1 MELRQLVKEVP
12 YLLETKG
19 DMSVEIAALCSN
31 SREKT
36 ENGIFFC
43 FAGAHFDA
51 HQYAPQAVQNG
62 CVALVVE
69 RFLDNVNVPQVLVSN
84 GRAAMAR
91 ICEAFFNHPERKMRF
106 VGITGTKGKTTTS
119 YMVKSICEQAGFKC
133 GLVGTTG
140 NMIGE
145 KHIPSSKTTP
155 DPIDLMRDL
164 NEMVQAGVQVVV
176 MEVSAH
182 ALDMHRLDGMTFE
195 CGCYTNLS
203 QDHLDYFGTMENYF
217 QCKKAF
223 FTSGMAKNAAI
234 NADDERAAELLRD
247 VTIPHMT
254 YGIAAEADLFARD
267 IEITENGV
275 SFELRLRNA
284 EYIQINL
291 RMTGMFN
298 VYNALSAAACA
309 LILGVSPEN
318 VRAGLESIRS
328 VPGRIEMLPTN
339 TPYRVILDYA
349 HAPDALSN
357 ILRTCRTFTKKRLIA
372 LFGCGGDRDRTKR
385 PVMAQIAAEG
395 ADLALFTSDN
405 KRPIMG
411 RIGGELADLCI
422 LTSDN
427 PRTEDPM
434 EILREIEEGIK
445 ETTGEYVVIEN
456 RRDAIRHALEIGR
469 EGDIIVLCGKGHETY
484 QETMGV
490 KRPFD
495 EKVVVQELL
504 TELRGE

>member
-1 MELRQLVKEVP
+1 MKALKELLSELTFTCERGNLEKEVTAVVYDSRKIIEGCLFVCIKGANFDGHQAAAEAAEKKAAAIIVSKEVELP
-12 YLLETKG
+12 EQTETTLIR
-19 DMSVEIAALCSN
+19 VEDTRYALAFVSAAW
-31 SREKT
+31 
-36 ENGIFFC
+36 
-43 FAGAHFDA
+43 FD
-51 HQYAPQAVQNG
+51 
-62 CVALVVE
+62 
-69 RFLDNVNVPQVLVSN
+69 
-84 GRAAMAR
+84 
-91 ICEAFFNHPERKMRF
+91 HPAKKLTTI
-106 VGITGTKGKTTTS
+106 GITGTKGKTTTS

-318 VRAGLESIRS
+318 VRAGLESIHS

-372 LFGCGGDRDRTKR
+372 LFGCGGDRDK
-385 PVMAQIAAEG
+385 G
-395 ADLALFTSDN
+395 

>member
-1 MELRQLVKEVP
+1 
-12 YLLETKG
+12 
-19 DMSVEIAALCSN
+19 
-31 SREKT
+31 
-36 ENGIFFC
+36 
-43 FAGAHFDA
+43 
-51 HQYAPQAVQNG
+51 
-62 CVALVVE
+62 
-69 RFLDNVNVPQVLVSN
+69 
-84 GRAAMAR
+84 
-91 ICEAFFNHPERKMRF
+91 
-106 VGITGTKGKTTTS
+106 
-119 YMVKSICEQAGFKC
+119 
-133 GLVGTTG
+133 
-140 NMIGE
+140 
-145 KHIPSSKTTP
+145 
-155 DPIDLMRDL
+155 
-164 NEMVQAGVQVVV
+164 MVQAGVQVVV

-318 VRAGLESIRS
+318 VRAGLESIHS

-372 LFGCGGDRDRTKR
+372 LFGCGGDRDK
-385 PVMAQIAAEG
+385 G
-395 ADLALFTSDN
+395 

-456 RRDAIRHALEIGR
+456 RRDAIRHALSWVSLQALDCVVMFIGALAMMFSIDRRLALALACVTPPLFILTRGLSKHARPLFFDIRNSLAEMNSMVEENIEGNRVVKAFVR
-469 EGDIIVLCGKGHETY
+469 EDLSLIHI
-484 QETMGV
+484 
-490 KRPFD
+490 
-495 EKVVVQELL
+495 
-504 TELRGE
+504 

>member
-1 MELRQLVKEVP
+1 MRMLIATGGTGGHIYPAMALADAAKERYGDIEILFVGNDDRMEASEVPSHGYAFQGLHASGLTGNVFNKCRALLLMMNCLGDAHHWSENTCWIFDADFEYLCNDSVVQLVCTGARCRDYKLR
-12 YLLETKG
+12 LL
-19 DMSVEIAALCSN
+19 M
-31 SREKT
+31 
-36 ENGIFFC
+36 
-43 FAGAHFDA
+43 
-51 HQYAPQAVQNG
+51 
-62 CVALVVE
+62 
-69 RFLDNVNVPQVLVSN
+69 
-84 GRAAMAR
+84 
-91 ICEAFFNHPERKMRF
+91 
-106 VGITGTKGKTTTS
+106 
-119 YMVKSICEQAGFKC
+119 
-133 GLVGTTG
+133 
-140 NMIGE
+140 
-145 KHIPSSKTTP
+145 
-155 DPIDLMRDL
+155 
-164 NEMVQAGVQVVV
+164 AGVPEERIVC
-176 MEVSAH
+176 EP
-182 ALDMHRLDGMTFE
+182 
-195 CGCYTNLS
+195 
-203 QDHLDYFGTMENYF
+203 
-217 QCKKAF
+217 
-223 FTSGMAKNAAI
+223 
-234 NADDERAAELLRD
+234 DEFRAAELLRD

-318 VRAGLESIRS
+318 VRAGLESIHS

-372 LFGCGGDRDRTKR
+372 LFGCGGDRDK
-385 PVMAQIAAEG
+385 G
-395 ADLALFTSDN
+395 

>member
-12 YLLETKG
+12 YLLETRG

-69 RFLDNVNVPQVLVSN
+69 RFLDDVNVPQVLVSN

-91 ICEAFFNHPERKMRF
+91 ICEAFFDHPERKMRF

-247 VTIPHMT
+247 DSA
-254 YGIAAEADLFARD
+254 YDLWHRGGGGF
-267 IEITENGV
+267 
-275 SFELRLRNA
+275 
-284 EYIQINL
+284 
-291 RMTGMFN
+291 
-298 VYNALSAAACA
+298 
-309 LILGVSPEN
+309 
-318 VRAGLESIRS
+318 VRA
-328 VPGRIEMLPTN
+328 
-339 TPYRVILDYA
+339 
-349 HAPDALSN
+349 
-357 ILRTCRTFTKKRLIA
+357 
-372 LFGCGGDRDRTKR
+372 
-385 PVMAQIAAEG
+385 
-395 ADLALFTSDN
+395 
-405 KRPIMG
+405 
-411 RIGGELADLCI
+411 
-422 LTSDN
+422 
-427 PRTEDPM
+427 
-434 EILREIEEGIK
+434 
-445 ETTGEYVVIEN
+445 
-456 RRDAIRHALEIGR
+456 RH
-469 EGDIIVLCGKGHETY
+469 
-484 QETMGV
+484 
-490 KRPFD
+490 
-495 EKVVVQELL
+495 
-504 TELRGE
+504 

>member
-12 YLLETKG
+12 YLLETRG

-69 RFLDNVNVPQVLVSN
+69 RFLDDVNVPQVLVSN

-119 YMVKSICEQAGFKC
+119 YMVKSIC
-133 GLVGTTG
+133 
-140 NMIGE
+140 
-145 KHIPSSKTTP
+145 
-155 DPIDLMRDL
+155 DL

-318 VRAGLESIRS
+318 VRAGLENIHS

-372 LFGCGGDRDRTKR
+372 LFGCGGDRDK
-385 PVMAQIAAEG
+385 G
-395 ADLALFTSDN
+395 

-469 EGDIIVLCGKGHETY
+469 EGVIVLCGKGHETY

>member
-1 MELRQLVKEVP
+1 
-12 YLLETKG
+12 
-19 DMSVEIAALCSN
+19 
-31 SREKT
+31 
-36 ENGIFFC
+36 
-43 FAGAHFDA
+43 
-51 HQYAPQAVQNG
+51 
-62 CVALVVE
+62 
-69 RFLDNVNVPQVLVSN
+69 
-84 GRAAMAR
+84 
-91 ICEAFFNHPERKMRF
+91 
-106 VGITGTKGKTTTS
+106 
-119 YMVKSICEQAGFKC
+119 
-133 GLVGTTG
+133 
-140 NMIGE
+140 
-145 KHIPSSKTTP
+145 
-155 DPIDLMRDL
+155 
-164 NEMVQAGVQVVV
+164 MVQAGVQVVV

-223 FTSGMAKNAAI
+223 FTSGMAKNATI

-372 LFGCGGDRDRTKR
+372 LFGCGGDRDK
-385 PVMAQIAAEG
+385 G
-395 ADLALFTSDN
+395 

>member
-12 YLLETKG
+12 YLLETRG

-69 RFLDNVNVPQVLVSN
+69 RFLDDVNVPQVLVSN

-91 ICEAFFNHPERKMRF
+91 ICEAFFDHPERKMRF

-223 FTSGMAKNAAI
+223 FTSGMTKNAAI

-298 VYNALSAAACA
+298 VYNALSAAADSGRVAGECPRGAGKHPQCA
-309 LILGVSPEN
+309 G
-318 VRAGLESIRS
+318 
-328 VPGRIEMLPTN
+328 
-339 TPYRVILDYA
+339 A
-349 HAPDALSN
+349 H
-357 ILRTCRTFTKKRLIA
+357 
-372 LFGCGGDRDRTKR
+372 
-385 PVMAQIAAEG
+385 
-395 ADLALFTSDN
+395 
-405 KRPIMG
+405 
-411 RIGGELADLCI
+411 
-422 LTSDN
+422 
-427 PRTEDPM
+427 
-434 EILREIEEGIK
+434 
-445 ETTGEYVVIEN
+445 
-456 RRDAIRHALEIGR
+456 
-469 EGDIIVLCGKGHETY
+469 
-484 QETMGV
+484 
-490 KRPFD
+490 
-495 EKVVVQELL
+495 
-504 TELRGE
+504 

>member
-1 MELRQLVKEVP
+1 MKLSDLARACAQYVTERRGDCEV
-12 YLLETKG
+12 LLPCM
-19 DMSVEIAALCSN
+19 D
-31 SREKT
+31 SRKKT
-36 ENGIFFC
+36 ERGLFFC
-43 FAGAHFDA
+43 ISGARFDA
-51 HQYAPQAVQNG
+51 HDYAAQAVQNG
-62 CVALVVE
+62 AAALVVE
-69 RFLDNVNVPQVLVSN
+69 RFLPLDVPQLLVTDTRLAF
-84 GRAAMAR
+84 GPMCAELYGHPAR
-91 ICEAFFNHPERKMRF
+91 QMKM

-119 YMVKSICEQAGFKC
+119 YMLKSICEQAGFKC

-372 LFGCGGDRDRTKR
+372 LFGCGGDRDK
-385 PVMAQIAAEG
+385 G
-395 ADLALFTSDN
+395 

>member
-12 YLLETKG
+12 YLLETRG

-51 HQYAPQAVQNG
+51 HQYASQAVQNG

-69 RFLDNVNVPQVLVSN
+69 RFLDDVNVPQVLVSN

-91 ICEAFFNHPERKMRF
+91 ICEAFFDHPERKMRF

-223 FTSGMAKNAAI
+223 FT
-234 NADDERAAELLRD
+234 
-247 VTIPHMT
+247 
-254 YGIAAEADLFARD
+254 

-318 VRAGLESIRS
+318 VRAGLENIHS

-372 LFGCGGDRDRTKR
+372 LFGCGGDRDK
-385 PVMAQIAAEG
+385 G
-395 ADLALFTSDN
+395 

>member
-12 YLLETKG
+12 YLLETRG

-69 RFLDNVNVPQVLVSN
+69 RFLDDVNVPQVLVSN

-91 ICEAFFNHPERKMRF
+91 ISEAFFNHPERKMRF

-318 VRAGLESIRS
+318 VRAGLENIHS

-339 TPYRVILDYA
+339 TPYRVILD
-349 HAPDALSN
+349 
-357 ILRTCRTFTKKRLIA
+357 
-372 LFGCGGDRDRTKR
+372 RDRLLLYR
-385 PVMAQIAAEG
+385 VE
-395 ADLALFTSDN
+395 ALKEMTP
-405 KRPIMG
+405 KTTR
-411 RIGGELADLCI
+411 LLCSKAI
-422 LTSDN
+422 SLNEVEVEQTPDEA
-427 PRTEDPM
+427 RTNG
-434 EILREIEEGIK
+434 LRLNSPFEK
-445 ETTGEYVVIEN
+445 ETYRLFRFFNDNEYSEWN
-456 RRDAIRHALEIGR
+456 RVRHSP
-469 EGDIIVLCGKGHETY
+469 
-484 QETMGV
+484 QM
-490 KRPFD
+490 RPSVF
-495 EKVVVQELL
+495 
-504 TELRGE
+504 RRS

>member
-1 MELRQLVKEVP
+1 MKLSELVKDLP
-12 YLLETKG
+12 YLLDTQG
-19 DMSVEIAALCSN
+19 DMDTEIGAVTCN

-36 ENGIFFC
+36 ENGLFFC
-43 FAGAHFDA
+43 IPGTRFDS
-51 HQYAPQAVQNG
+51 HDFAPQAVENG
-62 CVALVVE
+62 CAALVVE
-69 RFLDNVNVPQVLVSN
+69 RYLPEVKVPQVRVSN
-84 GRAAMAR
+84 GRGAVSRIAAAFYGHPAR
-91 ICEAFFNHPERKMRF
+91 QLRLA
-106 VGITGTKGKTTTS
+106 GITGTKGKTTTS
-119 YMVKSICEQAGFKC
+119 YMLKSICEQAGFKC

-318 VRAGLESIRS
+318 VRAGLESIHS

-372 LFGCGGDRDRTKR
+372 LFGCGGDRDK
-385 PVMAQIAAEG
+385 G
-395 ADLALFTSDN
+395 

>member
-1 MELRQLVKEVP
+1 MKALKELLSELTFTCERGNLEKEITAVVYDSRKIIEGCLFVCIKGANFDGHQAAAEAAEKKAAAIIVSKEVELP
-12 YLLETKG
+12 EQTETTLIR
-19 DMSVEIAALCSN
+19 VEDTRYALAFVSAAW
-31 SREKT
+31 
-36 ENGIFFC
+36 
-43 FAGAHFDA
+43 FD
-51 HQYAPQAVQNG
+51 
-62 CVALVVE
+62 
-69 RFLDNVNVPQVLVSN
+69 
-84 GRAAMAR
+84 
-91 ICEAFFNHPERKMRF
+91 HPAKKLTTI
-106 VGITGTKGKTTTS
+106 GITGTKGKTTTS

-318 VRAGLESIRS
+318 VRAGLENIHS

-372 LFGCGGDRDRTKR
+372 LFGCGGDRDK
-385 PVMAQIAAEG
+385 G
-395 ADLALFTSDN
+395 

>member
-12 YLLETKG
+12 YLLETRG

-69 RFLDNVNVPQVLVSN
+69 RFLDDVNVPQVLVSN

-91 ICEAFFNHPERKMRF
+91 ISEAFFNHPERKMRF

-182 ALDMHRLDGMTFE
+182 GE
-195 CGCYTNLS
+195 
-203 QDHLDYFGTMENYF
+203 
-217 QCKKAF
+217 K
-223 FTSGMAKNAAI
+223 
-234 NADDERAAELLRD
+234 
-247 VTIPHMT
+247 
-254 YGIAAEADLFARD
+254 
-267 IEITENGV
+267 
-275 SFELRLRNA
+275 
-284 EYIQINL
+284 
-291 RMTGMFN
+291 
-298 VYNALSAAACA
+298 
-309 LILGVSPEN
+309 
-318 VRAGLESIRS
+318 
-328 VPGRIEMLPTN
+328 
-339 TPYRVILDYA
+339 
-349 HAPDALSN
+349 
-357 ILRTCRTFTKKRLIA
+357 CR
-372 LFGCGGDRDRTKR
+372 
-385 PVMAQIAAEG
+385 
-395 ADLALFTSDN
+395 
-405 KRPIMG
+405 
-411 RIGGELADLCI
+411 
-422 LTSDN
+422 
-427 PRTEDPM
+427 
-434 EILREIEEGIK
+434 
-445 ETTGEYVVIEN
+445 
-456 RRDAIRHALEIGR
+456 H
-469 EGDIIVLCGKGHETY
+469 
-484 QETMGV
+484 
-490 KRPFD
+490 
-495 EKVVVQELL
+495 
-504 TELRGE
+504 

>member
-12 YLLETKG
+12 YLLETRG

-51 HQYAPQAVQNG
+51 HQYASQAVQNG

-69 RFLDNVNVPQVLVSN
+69 RFLDDVNVPQVLVSN

-91 ICEAFFNHPERKMRF
+91 ICEAFFDHPERKMRF

-339 TPYRVILDYA
+339 TP
-349 HAPDALSN
+349 
-357 ILRTCRTFTKKRLIA
+357 
-372 LFGCGGDRDRTKR
+372 
-385 PVMAQIAAEG
+385 
-395 ADLALFTSDN
+395 
-405 KRPIMG
+405 
-411 RIGGELADLCI
+411 
-422 LTSDN
+422 
-427 PRTEDPM
+427 
-434 EILREIEEGIK
+434 
-445 ETTGEYVVIEN
+445 
-456 RRDAIRHALEIGR
+456 
-469 EGDIIVLCGKGHETY
+469 
-484 QETMGV
+484 
-490 KRPFD
+490 
-495 EKVVVQELL
+495 
-504 TELRGE
+504 

>member
-12 YLLETKG
+12 YLLETRG

-51 HQYAPQAVQNG
+51 HQYASQAVQNG

-69 RFLDNVNVPQVLVSN
+69 RFLDDVNVPQVLVSN

-176 MEVSAH
+176 IEVSAH

-318 VRAGLESIRS
+318 VRAGLESIHS

-357 ILRTCRTFTKKRLIA
+357 ILRTCRTFTKKR
-372 LFGCGGDRDRTKR
+372 
-385 PVMAQIAAEG
+385 
-395 ADLALFTSDN
+395 
-405 KRPIMG
+405 
-411 RIGGELADLCI
+411 
-422 LTSDN
+422 
-427 PRTEDPM
+427 
-434 EILREIEEGIK
+434 
-445 ETTGEYVVIEN
+445 
-456 RRDAIRHALEIGR
+456 
-469 EGDIIVLCGKGHETY
+469 
-484 QETMGV
+484 
-490 KRPFD
+490 
-495 EKVVVQELL
+495 
-504 TELRGE
+504 

>member
-1 MELRQLVKEVP
+1 MELQKLLADMP
-12 YLLETKG
+12 YLLDTKG
-19 DMSVEIAALCSN
+19 DLSVDIQAVCSD
-31 SREKT
+31 SRQKV
-36 ENGIFFC
+36 ENGLFFC

-51 HQYAPQAVQNG
+51 HRYAPQAVENG
-62 CVALVVE
+62 CAALVVE
-69 RFLDNVNVPQVLVSN
+69 RFLDDLNVPQVLVSN

-91 ICEAFFNHPERKMRF
+91 MAAAFYGHPEKRMRF

-119 YMVKSICEQAGFKC
+119 YMVKAICEKAGFMC

-145 KHIPSSKTTP
+145 KHIPSGKTTP

-164 NEMVQAGVQVVV
+164 HQMAEEGVQVVV

-182 ALDMHRLDGMTFE
+182 AIDMHRLDGMTFE

-203 QDHLDYFGTMENYF
+203 QDHLDYFNTMENYF
-217 QCKKAF
+217 LCKEKF
-223 FTSGMAKNAAI
+223 FTSGMVKNAAI
-234 NADDERAAELLRD
+234 NADDEHALRILRD
-247 VTIPHMT
+247 ITIPYVT
-254 YGIAAEADLFARD
+254 YGIAVDADLFARD

-275 SFELRLRNA
+275 SFEMKLQDMHFLPV
-284 EYIQINL
+284 NL
-291 RMTGMFN
+291 QMTGMFN
-298 VYNALSAAACA
+298 VYNAMSAAACA
-309 LILGVSPEN
+309 LIRGISPEH
-318 VRAGLESIRS
+318 VKEGLESIRS

-349 HAPDALSN
+349 HAPDALIN
-357 ILRTCRTFTKKRLIA
+357 ILKTCRTFTRNRLIA
-372 LFGCGGDRDRTKR
+372 LFGCGGDRDK
-385 PVMAQIAAEG
+385 G
-395 ADLALFTSDN
+395 

-411 RIGGELADLCI
+411 RIGGELADFVI

-427 PRTEDPM
+427 PRTENPM
-434 EILREIEEGIK
+434 EILHEIEEGIR
-445 ETTGEYVVIEN
+445 ETDREYVVIEN
-456 RRDAIRHALEIGR
+456 RREAIRHALQIAR

-504 TELRGE
+504 HEINGEG